1 MGPPPPH
8 VTVAMPHR
16 RGFTIVE
23 LLVVIAI
30 IAVLIGLLLPAVQSA
45 REAARRSS
53 CVNNMKQI
61 GIGLHS
67 HHDAKRKL
75 PPGNLWT
82 YGRETTVAG
91 LSRRFPDGTAWPTSP
106 PNRARGT
113 MQVFL
118 LPFIELESLFSQINF
133 APTAGHVQNQSIG
146 GVPLRQHVIGTYQCP
161 SDRPGLIPDAAEF
174 VPGVRGNAVCNYFGH
189 TGHTGNSPGHPEVP
203 CTQNYYTTYRPFAG
217 TGGFTNPDGGLV
229 PNPAGVFARDGNH
242 WQCTFKKI
250 PDGLS
255 KTIMVGETR
264 TGCAI
269 YGDQG
274 WARSDNLNGL
284 SSAYFPLNYD
294 SCIGGADTATAMATA
309 QARGLDGCA
318 VQHNWGPQWG
328 FKSRHPGLVNL
339 LMCDGSVSA
348 ISENC
353 DLFTLARMG
362 VRADGKPVGS
372 L

>member
-174 VPGVRGNAVCNYFGH
+174 ATGVRGNAVCNYFGH
-189 TGHTGNSPGHPEVP
+189 AGHTGNSPGHPEVP

-242 WQCTFKKI
+242 WQCRFKDI

-255 KTIMVGETR
+255 KTMMVGETR